1 MRWIYLLLMLC
12 ISCTSESTINNES
25 KGLSSHPYAS
35 YFYTYDTTA
44 LIYRYRDVA
53 HGLAEQFHRVYGVED
68 SRGKHIVVE
77 RYAAEGRLTEAL
89 NYNLSALNVIDH
101 MVVNGLGENEKATLY
116 KDDLFPNEM
125 GEKVSFAS
133 RFSGFIDSTV
143 LLMEKDRVLK
153 ETLSIEVLSKKTK
166 SILIKEEASYTLIN
180 PYTEQEQQP
189 QKLTMYYAFAQ
200 GLGLYEWYDKTKRS
214 HFKLEESLSQDKW
227 IKMLTR

>member
-1 MRWIYLLLMLC
+1 MRWIYFLFILC
-12 ISCTSESTINNES
+12 ASSTSESTINNES
-25 KGLSSHPYAS
+25 KVESNHPYAS
-35 YFYTYDTTA
+35 YFYKYDTTA
-44 LIYRYRDVA
+44 VIYRYRDVT

-89 NYNLSALNVIDH
+89 NFNLNALNVIDH

-116 KDDLFPNEM
+116 KDALLPNKT

-133 RFSGFIDSTV
+133 KFSGFIDSTV
-143 LLMEKDRVLK
+143 LLMEKDRVLE
-153 ETLSIEVLSKKTK
+153 ETLSLEVLSKQTE

-180 PYTEQEQQP
+180 PYTEQEQLQ
-189 QKLTMYYAFAQ
+189 QLTMYYAFAKDV
-200 GLGLYEWYDKTKRS
+200 GLCEWYDKTKRS
-214 HFKLEESLSQDKW
+214 HFKLEEILSQDKW

>member
-1 MRWIYLLLMLC
+1 V
-12 ISCTSESTINNES
+12 ESN
-25 KGLSSHPYAS
+25 HPYAS

-44 LIYRYRDVA
+44 VIYRYRDVT

-89 NYNLSALNVIDH
+89 NFNLNALNVIDH

-116 KDDLFPNEM
+116 KDALLPNKT

-133 RFSGFIDSTV
+133 KFSGFIDSTV
-143 LLMEKDRVLK
+143 LLMEKDRVLE
-153 ETLSIEVLSKKTK
+153 ETLSLEVLSKQTE

-180 PYTEQEQQP
+180 PYTEQEQLQ
-189 QKLTMYYAFAQ
+189 QLTMYYAFAKDV
-200 GLGLYEWYDKTKRS
+200 GLCEWYDKTKRS
-214 HFKLEESLSQDKW
+214 HFKLEEILSQDKW